1 MSGEVFDVR
10 LKAPFTAVMAGPTGS
25 GKTHTLLGLVKKAM
39 TEDMTTQK
47 PVEIIYCYGAW
58 QPAFEDI
65 DHIRFHEG
73 VIKASDI
80 PNDGQHRWL
89 IIDDLMEE
97 AMGKHETNS
106 LFTKTSHHSNISV
119 FFLLQ
124 SLFKKEARTISLNTH
139 YFFLF
144 KNPRDR
150 LSITNFARQAFPGK
164 TDFIRES
171 FEDATTKPH
180 SFLLLDLRQETD
192 ERLRVIGNFAS
203 STSPMIVYTA
213 K

>member
-25 GKTHTLLGLVKKAM
+25 GKTHTLLGLVEKAM
-39 TEDMTTQK
+39 TEDMTTQR

-106 LFTKTSHHSNISV
+106 LFTKTSHHSNIS
-119 FFLLQ
+119 FFFFFKVCLRKRLGRYPSTHTTSSCLRILGIDFPLRTLLVR
-124 SLFKKEARTISLNTH
+124 LFQEKLI
-139 YFFLF
+139 
-144 KNPRDR
+144 
-150 LSITNFARQAFPGK
+150 LS
-164 TDFIRES
+164 ES
-171 FEDATTKPH
+171 
-180 SFLLLDLRQETD
+180 
-192 ERLRVIGNFAS
+192 RLRMQRRNHTVSFCWISARRLMKDS
-203 STSPMIVYTA
+203 E
-213 K
+213 